1 MMEHHGP
8 MMPAMPLARE
18 IQAFRPGAL
27 LERGE
32 RLGLTEQ
39 QVQRLTALQTE
50 LQTAHERT
58 HTEVQARMAEAHT
71 AWQGGDS
78 RAANAASQ
86 AVMQTLL
93 AGHMAALN
101 GATQARGVLTEEQ
114 RGRVQGWMDA
124 GNARMRQMQ
133 MRRQQMQNRMNR
145 GPQAPRRPRPRG

>member
-1 MMEHHGP
+1 MAHQGTMMH
-8 MMPAMPLARE
+8 AMPLARE

-27 LERGE
+27 LERRE
-32 RLGLTEQ
+32 RLSLTEQ

-50 LQTAHERT
+50 LQATHERT
-58 HTEVQARMAEAHT
+58 RTEVQARMAEAHT

-93 AGHMAALN
+93 AGHMAALH

-124 GNARMRQMQ
+124 GNARMHQMQ

-145 GPQAPRRPRPRG
+145 GPRAPRRPPTRG